1 MKSLYI
7 VANFYPNNSIFLVV
21 IRSLLIS
28 FFVICLVTNMKIIYV
43 ILLFIGFIGSA
54 ESYKVLVFNPAYGA
68 SHSNFLGKLSDILID
83 GGHEVTMLI
92 PVYLANKK
100 NQIGSKKVKNIV
112 EIGQDSRTKAIFEA
126 GNIEHVVKS
135 KIWTMDPEMMSHF
148 SLIRSMNSAIS
159 HECEF
164 IFQQTEILQKLRNES
179 FDLAITESLFAC
191 PFGMFITHSIV
202 SMTVF
207 FAAVFDHIGIKTVIN
222 AESNLFKDAVKY
234 AHGEPAAISYFP
246 GLFSPINDKMSFFA
260 RIQNLIRMIFTHYL
274 TVSRYQGEL
283 EAIKPYYNKTKSWTE
298 LISGVAFYFIN
309 SNQYLDYASPNLPK
323 TVFIGGMQ
331 VVTNKKS
338 TKLNKHW
345 DSLLSVRKQNVL
357 ISFGSNAHS
366 CDMPEEYKQ
375 SFLEVFA
382 SMPETTFIWK
392 YEDEN
397 ATLADHLSNVELTKW
412 MPQNDLLADSRLTL
426 FVTHGGLGSTMELAY
441 QGKPALIIPL
451 LADQPRNAHML
462 TRHGGSLQFDKTKL
476 SNSEDLRRAIKEV
489 LNDKKYTES
498 ARKLANILNS
508 QPFSPKDVVLNH
520 CNFAVEHGTLETL
533 SSEGKNLNFFQFYS
547 FDIFLGFIALVVII
561 FSVTLISLV
570 ILMRLL
576 IRVVE
581 RIVLYQ
587 KKKIE

>member
-1 MKSLYI
+1 MNL
-7 VANFYPNNSIFLVV
+7 
-21 IRSLLIS
+21 
-28 FFVICLVTNMKIIYV
+28 IYV
-43 ILLFIGFIGSA
+43 ILLFIGLIESA
-54 ESYKVLVFNPAYGA
+54 LSYKVLVFNPAYGA
-68 SHSNFLGKLSDILID
+68 SHSNFLGKISDILMD

-92 PVYLANKK
+92 PVYFGNKR
-100 NQIGSKKVKNIV
+100 NQIGSKKVKKIV
-112 EIGQDSRTKAIFEA
+112 EIGQDSRTRAIFEA
-126 GNIEHVVKS
+126 GNIENVVKS

-148 SLIRSMNSAIS
+148 SLIRNMNTAIS
-159 HECEF
+159 HECEY

-191 PFGMFITHSIV
+191 PF
-202 SMTVF
+202 
-207 FAAVFDHIGIKTVIN
+207 AVFDHIGIKTVIN

-246 GLFSPINDKMSFFA
+246 GLFSPIDDKMSFFA
-260 RIQNLIRMIFTHYL
+260 RVQNLVRMMFTHYL
-274 TVSRYQGEL
+274 SVSRYQGEL
-283 EAIKPYYNKTKSWTE
+283 EAIKPYYNKTKNWTE

-331 VVTNKKS
+331 VVTNKKN
-338 TKLNKHW
+338 TKLDTHW
-345 DSLLSVRKQNVL
+345 DSLLSIRKQNVL

-366 CDMPEEYKQ
+366 CDMPDEYKQ

-462 TRHGGSLQFDKTKL
+462 TRHGGSLQFDKRKL
-476 SNSEDLRRAIKEV
+476 RNSDELRNAIKEV
-489 LNDKKYTES
+489 LNDKKYTDS
-498 ARKLANILNS
+498 AKRLADILNS

-533 SSEGKNLNFFQFYS
+533 SSEGKNLNVFQFYS
-547 FDIFLGFIALVVII
+547 FDIFLAFISSVLILFVVFVI
-561 FSVTLISLV
+561 LLV
-570 ILMRLL
+570 IFVKLL
-576 IRVVE
+576 TRVIG

-587 KKKIE
+587 KKKVE